1 MRYFLS
7 FLNMGLL
14 RLVTLFLKPVSKFL
28 QWRVRAKIE
37 RAPDPIFIIG
47 APRTG
52 STFLYQALTDSL
64 DVLFIDNI
72 ACRFNRDL
80 FFGLWLSEKVFRGKP
95 HDCFTS
101 RFGTTPGAHS
111 PSECGEFWYRWLP
124 RDQHFVDHNEIDRRI
139 IEQIRNEVLGPS
151 SYFGKPLLFKNLNA
165 GQRLRLIVEAFPN
178 ARLIYIKRNEKDVV
192 SSMLKVR
199 HSIGVPRNKIWS
211 IRPKNYEKIESL
223 SEEEMCREQIRLL
236 QKQIEQDIHLFPR
249 GNVFC
254 LHYEELTKSGIQNL
268 CAWLE
273 ISPRRDTSLTQLM
286 ST

>member
-1 MRYFLS
+1 
-7 FLNMGLL
+7 MGLL

-80 FFGLWLSEKVFRGKP
+80 FFGLWLSEQVFRGKP
-95 HDCFTS
+95 HDCFSS
-101 RFGTTPGAHS
+101 RFGATQGAHS

-139 IEQIRNEVLGPS
+139 IEQIRKEVLGPS

-178 ARLIYIKRNEKDVV
+178 ARLIYLKRNENDVV
-192 SSMLKVR
+192 SSMLKAR
-199 HSIGVPRNKIWS
+199 HSLGIPKNMIWS

-236 QKQIEQDIHLFPR
+236 QRQIERDIPLFPR
-249 GNVFC
+249 RNVFC

-273 ISPRRDTSLTQLM
+273 ISPRRHASLTQLM